1 MERSKIFK
9 GVERRMA
16 LMTIGTTLLTIS
28 VYSLIEILYM
38 KREKIKSVWTE
49 TDNIPD
55 SKESWGN
62 E

>member
-1 MERSKIFK
+1 
-9 GVERRMA
+9 MA

-28 VYSLIEILYM
+28 IYSLIEILYM
-38 KREKIKSVWTE
+38 KHGKIKSVWTE

-62 E
+62 G

>member
-1 MERSKIFK
+1 MVLI
-9 GVERRMA
+9 
-16 LMTIGTTLLTIS
+16 TIGTTLLTIS

-49 TDNIPD
+49 ADLIPD
-55 SKESWGN
+55 SKESWGD